1 MNEAIYS
8 VARVEAAQTREL
20 LEIASAAIEGA
31 FHYVRRTSMFRVVSQ
46 ISARV
51 YAENLEEEDKE
62 RWFVAAR

>member
-8 VARVEAAQTREL
+8 AARVEQTREL

-31 FHYVRRTSMFRVVSQ
+31 FHHVRCTSMFRVVSQ
-46 ISARV
+46 ISARE
-51 YAENLEEEDKE
+51 YAEKLEEEDKV